1 MFLSVPKQRNPPRLH
16 TGTLKYGGG
25 STFEVKK
32 DRSRTQSFF
41 LYTGSASLFVN
52 LSRKQGS
59 MFSQKAWR
67 GTLEHGCRD
76 QTGMATSVFAKGFFL
91 PETSFNERLTAFF
104 YQKNGFMSGSM
115 SSAASLLL
123 SSLPLVLSR
132 TSAWRCSQQRAW
144 FPLVRHVVAFDL
156 LLFPAACW

>member
-1 MFLSVPKQRNPPRLH
+1 
-16 TGTLKYGGG
+16 
-25 STFEVKK
+25 
-32 DRSRTQSFF
+32 
-41 LYTGSASLFVN
+41 
-52 LSRKQGS
+52 

-115 SSAASLLL
+115 SSAASLFVVPVQLTVTTQMLL
-123 SSLPLVLSR
+123 KKKRRKSLLKSKKFVGTTALPSLVKVEGKPLV
-132 TSAWRCSQQRAW
+132 A
-144 FPLVRHVVAFDL
+144 
-156 LLFPAACW
+156 